1 MHFRGLRAGPA
12 VALAAAS
19 AVWAAA
25 PASVPVFLR
34 SVVSF
39 TDADVAS
46 VDAGRVVTKQLP
58 AADKAEIAAFGAV
71 RVQTDKA
78 AALRRFREIEF
89 MRRGRPC
96 SNPDGSASRPS
107 PATSRA

>member
-19 AVWAAA
+19 AVWAAVR
-25 PASVPVFLR
+25 ASVPVFLR

-71 RVQTDKA
+71 RVQADKPRRCGGSARSSSCA
-78 AALRRFREIEF
+78 AR
-89 MRRGRPC
+89 RPC

-107 PATSRA
+107 PATLRA